1 MDAINL
7 IIFAVLFVLQVAII
21 ILLLRRRSGDAGHQT
36 ELLARQLQAQDN
48 ERRAQIERL
57 EAAVQTLREDNY
69 RQQVKL
75 LELVQNQSDSQTRR
89 LGAFMAEMQ
98 KSNEQKLDQMR
109 QTVDEKLT
117 GTLNTRLNASF
128 QTVSQQLES
137 VYKSLGEMQK
147 LSSGVTESVN
157 GLNRVLTNVKSR
169 GTWAEVQLG
178 NILDQTVPGMYDTNV
193 ATNPKY
199 NGRVEFAVRI
209 PAADGSGH
217 AWLPIDSK
225 FPMEDYARL
234 TAAAQA
240 GDRQGMESAQKAL
253 EQRVRDEAKLVRQ
266 YISAPETTPF
276 AVLYLATE
284 GLYAQILGSRSGL
297 AEKLQQQGILLAG
310 PTTVTALLNA
320 LAMGFRTLAI
330 NRKATE
336 VWQVL
341 GAAKMQYEKF
351 GDLLP
356 GLKWLNFGGG
366 HHITRPGYDLATLE
380 ACIARMQE
388 KYGVQVYLEPGEAWA
403 LNAGYLVTT
412 VLDTLQNGETHLAI
426 LDMSAACHTPDVIEM
441 PYRPPL
447 LDAGEPGEKPCT
459 LRLGGPTCLAGDVV
473 GDYSFAAPLTE
484 GDRLIF
490 GDMAIYSTC
499 KNNTFNGM
507 PLPDIWVLHENGTT
521 QPLARFGYHD
531 FKYRLGSPR

>member
-7 IIFAVLFVLQVAII
+7 ILFAVLFVLQVAIL

-89 LGAFMAEMQ
+89 FGAFMAEMQ

-351 GDLLP
+351 GDLLQ
-356 GLKWLNFGGG
+356 KA
-366 HHITRPGYDLATLE
+366 RKKVDE
-380 ACIARMQE
+380 AG
-388 KYGVQVYLEPGEAWA
+388 K
-403 LNAGYLVTT
+403 
-412 VLDTLQNGETHLAI
+412 VLDEADHRNDIIQKHLRRVETLDDPT
-426 LDMSAACHTPDVIEM
+426 AAEAVPELFD
-441 PYRPPL
+441 
-447 LDAGEPGEKPCT
+447 
-459 LRLGGPTCLAGDVV
+459 
-473 GDYSFAAPLTE
+473 
-484 GDRLIF
+484 
-490 GDMAIYSTC
+490 
-499 KNNTFNGM
+499 
-507 PLPDIWVLHENGTT
+507 
-521 QPLARFGYHD
+521 
-531 FKYRLGSPR
+531 

>member
-7 IIFAVLFVLQVAII
+7 ILFAVLFVLQVAIL

-240 GDRQGMESAQKAL
+240 GERQGMESAQKAL

-351 GDLLP
+351 GDLLQ
-356 GLKWLNFGGG
+356 KA
-366 HHITRPGYDLATLE
+366 RKKVDE
-380 ACIARMQE
+380 AG
-388 KYGVQVYLEPGEAWA
+388 K
-403 LNAGYLVTT
+403 
-412 VLDTLQNGETHLAI
+412 VLDEADHRNHIIQKHLRRVETLDDPT
-426 LDMSAACHTPDVIEM
+426 AAEAVPELFD
-441 PYRPPL
+441 
-447 LDAGEPGEKPCT
+447 
-459 LRLGGPTCLAGDVV
+459 
-473 GDYSFAAPLTE
+473 
-484 GDRLIF
+484 
-490 GDMAIYSTC
+490 
-499 KNNTFNGM
+499 
-507 PLPDIWVLHENGTT
+507 
-521 QPLARFGYHD
+521 
-531 FKYRLGSPR
+531 

>member
-7 IIFAVLFVLQVAII
+7 ILFAVLFVLQVAII
-21 ILLLRRRSGDAGHQT
+21 ILLLRRRSGDVGHQT

-234 TAAAQA
+234 TAAAQT

-351 GDLLP
+351 GDLLQ
-356 GLKWLNFGGG
+356 KA
-366 HHITRPGYDLATLE
+366 RKKVDE
-380 ACIARMQE
+380 AG
-388 KYGVQVYLEPGEAWA
+388 K
-403 LNAGYLVTT
+403 
-412 VLDTLQNGETHLAI
+412 VLDEADHRNHIIQKHLRRVETLDDPT
-426 LDMSAACHTPDVIEM
+426 AAEAVPELFD
-441 PYRPPL
+441 
-447 LDAGEPGEKPCT
+447 
-459 LRLGGPTCLAGDVV
+459 
-473 GDYSFAAPLTE
+473 
-484 GDRLIF
+484 
-490 GDMAIYSTC
+490 
-499 KNNTFNGM
+499 
-507 PLPDIWVLHENGTT
+507 
-521 QPLARFGYHD
+521 
-531 FKYRLGSPR
+531 

>member
-7 IIFAVLFVLQVAII
+7 ILFAVLFVLQVAIL

-351 GDLLP
+351 GDLLQ
-356 GLKWLNFGGG
+356 KA
-366 HHITRPGYDLATLE
+366 RKKVDE
-380 ACIARMQE
+380 AG
-388 KYGVQVYLEPGEAWA
+388 K
-403 LNAGYLVTT
+403 
-412 VLDTLQNGETHLAI
+412 VLDEADHRNDIIQKHLRRVETL
-426 LDMSAACHTPDVIEM
+426 D
-441 PYRPPL
+441 
-447 LDAGEPGEKPCT
+447 EPTAVEAVPE
-459 LRLGGPTCLAGDVV
+459 LFD
-473 GDYSFAAPLTE
+473 
-484 GDRLIF
+484 
-490 GDMAIYSTC
+490 
-499 KNNTFNGM
+499 
-507 PLPDIWVLHENGTT
+507 
-521 QPLARFGYHD
+521 
-531 FKYRLGSPR
+531 

>member
-7 IIFAVLFVLQVAII
+7 ILFAVLFVLQVAIL

-297 AEKLQQQGILLAG
+297 SEKLQQQGILLAG

-351 GDLLP
+351 GDLLQ
-356 GLKWLNFGGG
+356 KA
-366 HHITRPGYDLATLE
+366 RKKVDE
-380 ACIARMQE
+380 AG
-388 KYGVQVYLEPGEAWA
+388 K
-403 LNAGYLVTT
+403 
-412 VLDTLQNGETHLAI
+412 VLDEADHRNAIIQKHLRRVETLDDPT
-426 LDMSAACHTPDVIEM
+426 AAEAVPELFD
-441 PYRPPL
+441 
-447 LDAGEPGEKPCT
+447 
-459 LRLGGPTCLAGDVV
+459 
-473 GDYSFAAPLTE
+473 
-484 GDRLIF
+484 
-490 GDMAIYSTC
+490 
-499 KNNTFNGM
+499 
-507 PLPDIWVLHENGTT
+507 
-521 QPLARFGYHD
+521 
-531 FKYRLGSPR
+531 

>member
-1 MDAINL
+1 
-7 IIFAVLFVLQVAII
+7 
-21 ILLLRRRSGDAGHQT
+21 LLLRRHSGDAGHQT

-209 PAADGSGH
+209 PAADGSGQ

-351 GDLLP
+351 GDLLQ
-356 GLKWLNFGGG
+356 KA
-366 HHITRPGYDLATLE
+366 RKKVDE
-380 ACIARMQE
+380 AG
-388 KYGVQVYLEPGEAWA
+388 K
-403 LNAGYLVTT
+403 
-412 VLDTLQNGETHLAI
+412 VLDEADHRNDIIQKHLRRVETLDDPT
-426 LDMSAACHTPDVIEM
+426 AAEAVPELFD
-441 PYRPPL
+441 
-447 LDAGEPGEKPCT
+447 
-459 LRLGGPTCLAGDVV
+459 
-473 GDYSFAAPLTE
+473 
-484 GDRLIF
+484 
-490 GDMAIYSTC
+490 
-499 KNNTFNGM
+499 
-507 PLPDIWVLHENGTT
+507 
-521 QPLARFGYHD
+521 
-531 FKYRLGSPR
+531 

>member
-7 IIFAVLFVLQVAII
+7 ILFAVLFVLQVAIL

-98 KSNEQKLDQMR
+98 RSNEQKLDQMR

-351 GDLLP
+351 GDLLQ
-356 GLKWLNFGGG
+356 KA
-366 HHITRPGYDLATLE
+366 RKKVDE
-380 ACIARMQE
+380 AG
-388 KYGVQVYLEPGEAWA
+388 K
-403 LNAGYLVTT
+403 
-412 VLDTLQNGETHLAI
+412 VLDEADHRNDIIQKHLRRVETLDDPT
-426 LDMSAACHTPDVIEM
+426 AAEAVPELFD
-441 PYRPPL
+441 
-447 LDAGEPGEKPCT
+447 
-459 LRLGGPTCLAGDVV
+459 
-473 GDYSFAAPLTE
+473 
-484 GDRLIF
+484 
-490 GDMAIYSTC
+490 
-499 KNNTFNGM
+499 
-507 PLPDIWVLHENGTT
+507 
-521 QPLARFGYHD
+521 
-531 FKYRLGSPR
+531 

>member
-7 IIFAVLFVLQVAII
+7 ILFAVLFVLQMAIL

-36 ELLARQLQAQDN
+36 ELLARQQQAQDN

-341 GAAKMQYEKF
+341 GAAKMQYDKF
-351 GDLLP
+351 GDLLQ
-356 GLKWLNFGGG
+356 K
-366 HHITRPGYDLATLE
+366 
-380 ACIARMQE
+380 AR
-388 KYGVQVYLEPGEAWA
+388 KKVDD
-403 LNAGYLVTT
+403 AGK
-412 VLDTLQNGETHLAI
+412 VLDEADHRNHIIQKHLRRVETLDDPT
-426 LDMSAACHTPDVIEM
+426 AAEAVPELFD
-441 PYRPPL
+441 
-447 LDAGEPGEKPCT
+447 
-459 LRLGGPTCLAGDVV
+459 
-473 GDYSFAAPLTE
+473 
-484 GDRLIF
+484 
-490 GDMAIYSTC
+490 
-499 KNNTFNGM
+499 
-507 PLPDIWVLHENGTT
+507 
-521 QPLARFGYHD
+521 
-531 FKYRLGSPR
+531 

>member
-1 MDAINL
+1 MDAMNL
-7 IIFAVLFVLQVAII
+7 ILFAVLFVLQVAIL
-21 ILLLRRRSGDAGHQT
+21 ILLLRRRSGDAGYQT

-351 GDLLP
+351 GDLLQ
-356 GLKWLNFGGG
+356 KA
-366 HHITRPGYDLATLE
+366 RKKVDE
-380 ACIARMQE
+380 AG
-388 KYGVQVYLEPGEAWA
+388 K
-403 LNAGYLVTT
+403 
-412 VLDTLQNGETHLAI
+412 VLDEADHRNHIIQKHLRRVETLDDPT
-426 LDMSAACHTPDVIEM
+426 AAEAVPELFD
-441 PYRPPL
+441 
-447 LDAGEPGEKPCT
+447 
-459 LRLGGPTCLAGDVV
+459 
-473 GDYSFAAPLTE
+473 
-484 GDRLIF
+484 
-490 GDMAIYSTC
+490 
-499 KNNTFNGM
+499 
-507 PLPDIWVLHENGTT
+507 
-521 QPLARFGYHD
+521 
-531 FKYRLGSPR
+531 

>member
-7 IIFAVLFVLQVAII
+7 ILFAVLFVLQMAIL

-341 GAAKMQYEKF
+341 GAAKMQYDKF
-351 GDLLP
+351 GDLLQ
-356 GLKWLNFGGG
+356 KA
-366 HHITRPGYDLATLE
+366 RKKVDE
-380 ACIARMQE
+380 AG
-388 KYGVQVYLEPGEAWA
+388 K
-403 LNAGYLVTT
+403 
-412 VLDTLQNGETHLAI
+412 VLDEADHRNHIIQKHLRRVETLDDPT
-426 LDMSAACHTPDVIEM
+426 AAEAVPD
-441 PYRPPL
+441 L
-447 LDAGEPGEKPCT
+447 FD
-459 LRLGGPTCLAGDVV
+459 
-473 GDYSFAAPLTE
+473 
-484 GDRLIF
+484 
-490 GDMAIYSTC
+490 
-499 KNNTFNGM
+499 
-507 PLPDIWVLHENGTT
+507 
-521 QPLARFGYHD
+521 
-531 FKYRLGSPR
+531 

>member
-7 IIFAVLFVLQVAII
+7 ILFAVLFVLQVAIL

-351 GDLLP
+351 GDLLQ
-356 GLKWLNFGGG
+356 KA
-366 HHITRPGYDLATLE
+366 RKKVDE
-380 ACIARMQE
+380 AG
-388 KYGVQVYLEPGEAWA
+388 K
-403 LNAGYLVTT
+403 
-412 VLDTLQNGETHLAI
+412 VLDEADHRNDIIQKHLRRVETLDDPT
-426 LDMSAACHTPDVIEM
+426 AAEAVPELCD
-441 PYRPPL
+441 
-447 LDAGEPGEKPCT
+447 
-459 LRLGGPTCLAGDVV
+459 
-473 GDYSFAAPLTE
+473 
-484 GDRLIF
+484 
-490 GDMAIYSTC
+490 
-499 KNNTFNGM
+499 
-507 PLPDIWVLHENGTT
+507 
-521 QPLARFGYHD
+521 
-531 FKYRLGSPR
+531 

>member
-7 IIFAVLFVLQVAII
+7 IIFAVLFVLQVAIL

-98 KSNEQKLDQMR
+98 KSNEQKLEQMR

-351 GDLLP
+351 GDLLQ
-356 GLKWLNFGGG
+356 KA
-366 HHITRPGYDLATLE
+366 RKKVDE
-380 ACIARMQE
+380 AG
-388 KYGVQVYLEPGEAWA
+388 K
-403 LNAGYLVTT
+403 
-412 VLDTLQNGETHLAI
+412 VLDEADHRNDIIQKHLRRVETLDDPT
-426 LDMSAACHTPDVIEM
+426 AAEAVPELFD
-441 PYRPPL
+441 
-447 LDAGEPGEKPCT
+447 
-459 LRLGGPTCLAGDVV
+459 
-473 GDYSFAAPLTE
+473 
-484 GDRLIF
+484 
-490 GDMAIYSTC
+490 
-499 KNNTFNGM
+499 
-507 PLPDIWVLHENGTT
+507 
-521 QPLARFGYHD
+521 
-531 FKYRLGSPR
+531 

>member
-7 IIFAVLFVLQVAII
+7 ILFAVLFVLQVAIL

-89 LGAFMAEMQ
+89 LGAFMADMQ

-351 GDLLP
+351 GDLLQ
-356 GLKWLNFGGG
+356 KA
-366 HHITRPGYDLATLE
+366 RKKVDE
-380 ACIARMQE
+380 AG
-388 KYGVQVYLEPGEAWA
+388 K
-403 LNAGYLVTT
+403 
-412 VLDTLQNGETHLAI
+412 VLDEADHRNHIIQKHLRRVETLDDPT
-426 LDMSAACHTPDVIEM
+426 AAEAVPELFD
-441 PYRPPL
+441 
-447 LDAGEPGEKPCT
+447 
-459 LRLGGPTCLAGDVV
+459 
-473 GDYSFAAPLTE
+473 
-484 GDRLIF
+484 
-490 GDMAIYSTC
+490 
-499 KNNTFNGM
+499 
-507 PLPDIWVLHENGTT
+507 
-521 QPLARFGYHD
+521 
-531 FKYRLGSPR
+531 

>member
-1 MDAINL
+1 MDAMNL
-7 IIFAVLFVLQVAII
+7 IIFAVLFVLQVAIL
-21 ILLLRRRSGDAGHQT
+21 ILLLRRRSGDVGHQT

-351 GDLLP
+351 GDLLQ
-356 GLKWLNFGGG
+356 KA
-366 HHITRPGYDLATLE
+366 RKKVDE
-380 ACIARMQE
+380 AG
-388 KYGVQVYLEPGEAWA
+388 K
-403 LNAGYLVTT
+403 
-412 VLDTLQNGETHLAI
+412 VLDEADHRNHIIQKHLRRVETLDDPT
-426 LDMSAACHTPDVIEM
+426 AAEAVPELFD
-441 PYRPPL
+441 
-447 LDAGEPGEKPCT
+447 
-459 LRLGGPTCLAGDVV
+459 
-473 GDYSFAAPLTE
+473 
-484 GDRLIF
+484 
-490 GDMAIYSTC
+490 
-499 KNNTFNGM
+499 
-507 PLPDIWVLHENGTT
+507 
-521 QPLARFGYHD
+521 
-531 FKYRLGSPR
+531 

>member
-7 IIFAVLFVLQVAII
+7 ILFAVLFVLQVAII
-21 ILLLRRRSGDAGHQT
+21 LLLLRRRSGDAGHQT

-178 NILDQTVPGMYDTNV
+178 NILDQTVPGMYGTNV

-351 GDLLP
+351 GDLLQ
-356 GLKWLNFGGG
+356 KA
-366 HHITRPGYDLATLE
+366 RKKVDE
-380 ACIARMQE
+380 AG
-388 KYGVQVYLEPGEAWA
+388 K
-403 LNAGYLVTT
+403 
-412 VLDTLQNGETHLAI
+412 VLDEADHRNHIIQKHLRRVETLDDPT
-426 LDMSAACHTPDVIEM
+426 AAEAVPELFD
-441 PYRPPL
+441 
-447 LDAGEPGEKPCT
+447 
-459 LRLGGPTCLAGDVV
+459 
-473 GDYSFAAPLTE
+473 
-484 GDRLIF
+484 
-490 GDMAIYSTC
+490 
-499 KNNTFNGM
+499 
-507 PLPDIWVLHENGTT
+507 
-521 QPLARFGYHD
+521 
-531 FKYRLGSPR
+531 

>member
-7 IIFAVLFVLQVAII
+7 ILFAVLFVLQVAIL

-57 EAAVQTLREDNY
+57 ESAVQTLREDNY

-284 GLYAQILGSRSGL
+284 GLYAQILSSRSGL

-351 GDLLP
+351 GDLLQ
-356 GLKWLNFGGG
+356 KA
-366 HHITRPGYDLATLE
+366 RKKVDE
-380 ACIARMQE
+380 AG
-388 KYGVQVYLEPGEAWA
+388 K
-403 LNAGYLVTT
+403 
-412 VLDTLQNGETHLAI
+412 VLDEADHRNHIIQKHLRRVETLDDPT
-426 LDMSAACHTPDVIEM
+426 AAEAVPELFD
-441 PYRPPL
+441 
-447 LDAGEPGEKPCT
+447 
-459 LRLGGPTCLAGDVV
+459 
-473 GDYSFAAPLTE
+473 
-484 GDRLIF
+484 
-490 GDMAIYSTC
+490 
-499 KNNTFNGM
+499 
-507 PLPDIWVLHENGTT
+507 
-521 QPLARFGYHD
+521 
-531 FKYRLGSPR
+531 

>member
-7 IIFAVLFVLQVAII
+7 ILFAVLFVLQVAII
-21 ILLLRRRSGDAGHQT
+21 LLLLRRRSGDAGHQT

-209 PAADGSGH
+209 PAADGSDH

-253 EQRVRDEAKLVRQ
+253 EQRVRDEAKLVHQ

-351 GDLLP
+351 GDLLQ
-356 GLKWLNFGGG
+356 KA
-366 HHITRPGYDLATLE
+366 RKKVDE
-380 ACIARMQE
+380 AG
-388 KYGVQVYLEPGEAWA
+388 K
-403 LNAGYLVTT
+403 
-412 VLDTLQNGETHLAI
+412 VLDEADHRNHIIQKHLRRVETLDDPT
-426 LDMSAACHTPDVIEM
+426 AAEAVPELFD
-441 PYRPPL
+441 
-447 LDAGEPGEKPCT
+447 
-459 LRLGGPTCLAGDVV
+459 
-473 GDYSFAAPLTE
+473 
-484 GDRLIF
+484 
-490 GDMAIYSTC
+490 
-499 KNNTFNGM
+499 
-507 PLPDIWVLHENGTT
+507 
-521 QPLARFGYHD
+521 
-531 FKYRLGSPR
+531 

>member
-7 IIFAVLFVLQVAII
+7 ILFAVLFVLQVAIL

-225 FPMEDYARL
+225 FPLEDYARL

-351 GDLLP
+351 GDLLQ
-356 GLKWLNFGGG
+356 KA
-366 HHITRPGYDLATLE
+366 RKKVDE
-380 ACIARMQE
+380 AG
-388 KYGVQVYLEPGEAWA
+388 K
-403 LNAGYLVTT
+403 
-412 VLDTLQNGETHLAI
+412 VLDEADHRNDIIQKHLRRVETLDDPT
-426 LDMSAACHTPDVIEM
+426 AAEAVPELFD
-441 PYRPPL
+441 
-447 LDAGEPGEKPCT
+447 
-459 LRLGGPTCLAGDVV
+459 
-473 GDYSFAAPLTE
+473 
-484 GDRLIF
+484 
-490 GDMAIYSTC
+490 
-499 KNNTFNGM
+499 
-507 PLPDIWVLHENGTT
+507 
-521 QPLARFGYHD
+521 
-531 FKYRLGSPR
+531 

>member
-7 IIFAVLFVLQVAII
+7 ILFAVLFVLQVAII

-266 YISAPETTPF
+266 YISVPETTPF

-330 NRKATE
+330 IRKATE

-351 GDLLP
+351 GDLLQ
-356 GLKWLNFGGG
+356 KA
-366 HHITRPGYDLATLE
+366 RKKVDE
-380 ACIARMQE
+380 AG
-388 KYGVQVYLEPGEAWA
+388 K
-403 LNAGYLVTT
+403 
-412 VLDTLQNGETHLAI
+412 VLDEADHRNDIIQKHLRRVETLDDPT
-426 LDMSAACHTPDVIEM
+426 AAEAVPELFD
-441 PYRPPL
+441 
-447 LDAGEPGEKPCT
+447 
-459 LRLGGPTCLAGDVV
+459 
-473 GDYSFAAPLTE
+473 
-484 GDRLIF
+484 
-490 GDMAIYSTC
+490 
-499 KNNTFNGM
+499 
-507 PLPDIWVLHENGTT
+507 
-521 QPLARFGYHD
+521 
-531 FKYRLGSPR
+531 

>member
-21 ILLLRRRSGDAGHQT
+21 ILLLRRRSGDAGPQT

-351 GDLLP
+351 GDLLQ
-356 GLKWLNFGGG
+356 KA
-366 HHITRPGYDLATLE
+366 RKKVDE
-380 ACIARMQE
+380 AG
-388 KYGVQVYLEPGEAWA
+388 K
-403 LNAGYLVTT
+403 
-412 VLDTLQNGETHLAI
+412 VLDEADHRNHIIQKHLRRVETLDDPT
-426 LDMSAACHTPDVIEM
+426 AAEAVPELFD
-441 PYRPPL
+441 
-447 LDAGEPGEKPCT
+447 
-459 LRLGGPTCLAGDVV
+459 
-473 GDYSFAAPLTE
+473 
-484 GDRLIF
+484 
-490 GDMAIYSTC
+490 
-499 KNNTFNGM
+499 
-507 PLPDIWVLHENGTT
+507 
-521 QPLARFGYHD
+521 
-531 FKYRLGSPR
+531 

>member
-7 IIFAVLFVLQVAII
+7 ILFAVLFVLQVAIL

-157 GLNRVLTNVKSR
+157 WLNRVLTNVKSR

-351 GDLLP
+351 GDLLQ
-356 GLKWLNFGGG
+356 KA
-366 HHITRPGYDLATLE
+366 RKKVDE
-380 ACIARMQE
+380 AG
-388 KYGVQVYLEPGEAWA
+388 K
-403 LNAGYLVTT
+403 
-412 VLDTLQNGETHLAI
+412 VLDEADHRNDIIQKHLRRVETLDDPT
-426 LDMSAACHTPDVIEM
+426 AAEAVPELFD
-441 PYRPPL
+441 
-447 LDAGEPGEKPCT
+447 
-459 LRLGGPTCLAGDVV
+459 
-473 GDYSFAAPLTE
+473 
-484 GDRLIF
+484 
-490 GDMAIYSTC
+490 
-499 KNNTFNGM
+499 
-507 PLPDIWVLHENGTT
+507 
-521 QPLARFGYHD
+521 
-531 FKYRLGSPR
+531 

>member
-1 MDAINL
+1 MDAMNL
-7 IIFAVLFVLQVAII
+7 ILFAVLFVLQVAIL

-351 GDLLP
+351 GDLLQ
-356 GLKWLNFGGG
+356 KA
-366 HHITRPGYDLATLE
+366 RKKVDE
-380 ACIARMQE
+380 AG
-388 KYGVQVYLEPGEAWA
+388 K
-403 LNAGYLVTT
+403 
-412 VLDTLQNGETHLAI
+412 VLDEADHRNHIIQKHLRRVETLDDPT
-426 LDMSAACHTPDVIEM
+426 AAEAVPELFD
-441 PYRPPL
+441 
-447 LDAGEPGEKPCT
+447 
-459 LRLGGPTCLAGDVV
+459 
-473 GDYSFAAPLTE
+473 
-484 GDRLIF
+484 
-490 GDMAIYSTC
+490 
-499 KNNTFNGM
+499 
-507 PLPDIWVLHENGTT
+507 
-521 QPLARFGYHD
+521 
-531 FKYRLGSPR
+531 

>member
-7 IIFAVLFVLQVAII
+7 ILFAVLFVLQVAII

-193 ATNPKY
+193 VTNPKY

-351 GDLLP
+351 GDLLQ
-356 GLKWLNFGGG
+356 KA
-366 HHITRPGYDLATLE
+366 RKKVDE
-380 ACIARMQE
+380 AG
-388 KYGVQVYLEPGEAWA
+388 K
-403 LNAGYLVTT
+403 
-412 VLDTLQNGETHLAI
+412 VLDEADHRNDIIQKHLRRVETLDDPTAAEAI
-426 LDMSAACHTPDVIEM
+426 PELFD
-441 PYRPPL
+441 
-447 LDAGEPGEKPCT
+447 
-459 LRLGGPTCLAGDVV
+459 
-473 GDYSFAAPLTE
+473 
-484 GDRLIF
+484 
-490 GDMAIYSTC
+490 
-499 KNNTFNGM
+499 
-507 PLPDIWVLHENGTT
+507 
-521 QPLARFGYHD
+521 
-531 FKYRLGSPR
+531 

>member
-7 IIFAVLFVLQVAII
+7 ILFAVLFVLQVAIL

-240 GDRQGMESAQKAL
+240 GDRQGMESAQMAL

-297 AEKLQQQGILLAG
+297 AEKLQQQGVLLAG

-351 GDLLP
+351 GDLLQ
-356 GLKWLNFGGG
+356 KA
-366 HHITRPGYDLATLE
+366 RKKVDE
-380 ACIARMQE
+380 AG
-388 KYGVQVYLEPGEAWA
+388 K
-403 LNAGYLVTT
+403 
-412 VLDTLQNGETHLAI
+412 VLDEADHRNDIIQKHLRRVETLDDPT
-426 LDMSAACHTPDVIEM
+426 AAEAVPELFD
-441 PYRPPL
+441 
-447 LDAGEPGEKPCT
+447 
-459 LRLGGPTCLAGDVV
+459 
-473 GDYSFAAPLTE
+473 
-484 GDRLIF
+484 
-490 GDMAIYSTC
+490 
-499 KNNTFNGM
+499 
-507 PLPDIWVLHENGTT
+507 
-521 QPLARFGYHD
+521 
-531 FKYRLGSPR
+531 

>member
-7 IIFAVLFVLQVAII
+7 ILFAVLFVLQVAII
-21 ILLLRRRSGDAGHQT
+21 LLLLRRRSGDAGHQT

-234 TAAAQA
+234 SAAAQA

-351 GDLLP
+351 GDLLQ
-356 GLKWLNFGGG
+356 KA
-366 HHITRPGYDLATLE
+366 RKKVDE
-380 ACIARMQE
+380 AG
-388 KYGVQVYLEPGEAWA
+388 K
-403 LNAGYLVTT
+403 
-412 VLDTLQNGETHLAI
+412 VLDEADHRNHIIQKHLRRVETLDDPT
-426 LDMSAACHTPDVIEM
+426 AAEAVPELFD
-441 PYRPPL
+441 
-447 LDAGEPGEKPCT
+447 
-459 LRLGGPTCLAGDVV
+459 
-473 GDYSFAAPLTE
+473 
-484 GDRLIF
+484 
-490 GDMAIYSTC
+490 
-499 KNNTFNGM
+499 
-507 PLPDIWVLHENGTT
+507 
-521 QPLARFGYHD
+521 
-531 FKYRLGSPR
+531 

>member
-351 GDLLP
+351 GDLLQ
-356 GLKWLNFGGG
+356 KA
-366 HHITRPGYDLATLE
+366 RKKVDE
-380 ACIARMQE
+380 AG
-388 KYGVQVYLEPGEAWA
+388 K
-403 LNAGYLVTT
+403 
-412 VLDTLQNGETHLAI
+412 VLDEADHRNAIIQKHLRRVETLDDPT
-426 LDMSAACHTPDVIEM
+426 AAEAVPELFD
-441 PYRPPL
+441 
-447 LDAGEPGEKPCT
+447 
-459 LRLGGPTCLAGDVV
+459 
-473 GDYSFAAPLTE
+473 
-484 GDRLIF
+484 
-490 GDMAIYSTC
+490 
-499 KNNTFNGM
+499 
-507 PLPDIWVLHENGTT
+507 
-521 QPLARFGYHD
+521 
-531 FKYRLGSPR
+531 

>member
-7 IIFAVLFVLQVAII
+7 IIFAVLFVLQVAIL

-351 GDLLP
+351 GDLLQ
-356 GLKWLNFGGG
+356 KA
-366 HHITRPGYDLATLE
+366 RKKVDE
-380 ACIARMQE
+380 AG
-388 KYGVQVYLEPGEAWA
+388 K
-403 LNAGYLVTT
+403 
-412 VLDTLQNGETHLAI
+412 VLDEADHRNDIIQKHLRRVETLDEPT
-426 LDMSAACHTPDVIEM
+426 AAEAVPELFD
-441 PYRPPL
+441 
-447 LDAGEPGEKPCT
+447 
-459 LRLGGPTCLAGDVV
+459 
-473 GDYSFAAPLTE
+473 
-484 GDRLIF
+484 
-490 GDMAIYSTC
+490 
-499 KNNTFNGM
+499 
-507 PLPDIWVLHENGTT
+507 
-521 QPLARFGYHD
+521 
-531 FKYRLGSPR
+531 

>member
-7 IIFAVLFVLQVAII
+7 ILFAVLFVLQVAIL

-169 GTWAEVQLG
+169 GPWAEVQLG
-178 NILDQTVPGMYDTNV
+178 NILGQTVPGMYDTNV

-266 YISAPETTPF
+266 HISAPETTPF

-351 GDLLP
+351 GDLLQ
-356 GLKWLNFGGG
+356 KA
-366 HHITRPGYDLATLE
+366 RKKVDE
-380 ACIARMQE
+380 AG
-388 KYGVQVYLEPGEAWA
+388 K
-403 LNAGYLVTT
+403 
-412 VLDTLQNGETHLAI
+412 VLDEADHRNDIIQKHLRRVETLDDPT
-426 LDMSAACHTPDVIEM
+426 AAEAVPELFD
-441 PYRPPL
+441 
-447 LDAGEPGEKPCT
+447 
-459 LRLGGPTCLAGDVV
+459 
-473 GDYSFAAPLTE
+473 
-484 GDRLIF
+484 
-490 GDMAIYSTC
+490 
-499 KNNTFNGM
+499 
-507 PLPDIWVLHENGTT
+507 
-521 QPLARFGYHD
+521 
-531 FKYRLGSPR
+531 

>member
-7 IIFAVLFVLQVAII
+7 ILFAVLFVLQVAIL

-351 GDLLP
+351 GNLLQ
-356 GLKWLNFGGG
+356 KA
-366 HHITRPGYDLATLE
+366 RKKVDE
-380 ACIARMQE
+380 AG
-388 KYGVQVYLEPGEAWA
+388 K
-403 LNAGYLVTT
+403 
-412 VLDTLQNGETHLAI
+412 VLDEADHRNDIIQKHLRRVETLDDPT
-426 LDMSAACHTPDVIEM
+426 AAEAVPELFD
-441 PYRPPL
+441 
-447 LDAGEPGEKPCT
+447 
-459 LRLGGPTCLAGDVV
+459 
-473 GDYSFAAPLTE
+473 
-484 GDRLIF
+484 
-490 GDMAIYSTC
+490 
-499 KNNTFNGM
+499 
-507 PLPDIWVLHENGTT
+507 
-521 QPLARFGYHD
+521 
-531 FKYRLGSPR
+531 

>member
-7 IIFAVLFVLQVAII
+7 ILFAVLFVLQVAIL

-240 GDRQGMESAQKAL
+240 GDRQSMESAQKAL

-351 GDLLP
+351 GDLLQ
-356 GLKWLNFGGG
+356 KA
-366 HHITRPGYDLATLE
+366 RKKVDE
-380 ACIARMQE
+380 AG
-388 KYGVQVYLEPGEAWA
+388 K
-403 LNAGYLVTT
+403 
-412 VLDTLQNGETHLAI
+412 VLDEADHRNDIIQKHLRRVETLDDPT
-426 LDMSAACHTPDVIEM
+426 AAEAVPELFD
-441 PYRPPL
+441 
-447 LDAGEPGEKPCT
+447 
-459 LRLGGPTCLAGDVV
+459 
-473 GDYSFAAPLTE
+473 
-484 GDRLIF
+484 
-490 GDMAIYSTC
+490 
-499 KNNTFNGM
+499 
-507 PLPDIWVLHENGTT
+507 
-521 QPLARFGYHD
+521 
-531 FKYRLGSPR
+531 

>member
-7 IIFAVLFVLQVAII
+7 ILFAVLFVLQMAIL

-253 EQRVRDEAKLVRQ
+253 EQRVRDEAKLVHQ

-341 GAAKMQYEKF
+341 GAAKMQYDKF
-351 GDLLP
+351 GDLLQ
-356 GLKWLNFGGG
+356 KA
-366 HHITRPGYDLATLE
+366 RKKVDE
-380 ACIARMQE
+380 AG
-388 KYGVQVYLEPGEAWA
+388 K
-403 LNAGYLVTT
+403 
-412 VLDTLQNGETHLAI
+412 VLDEADHRNHIIQKHLRRVETLDDPT
-426 LDMSAACHTPDVIEM
+426 AAEAVPELFD
-441 PYRPPL
+441 
-447 LDAGEPGEKPCT
+447 
-459 LRLGGPTCLAGDVV
+459 
-473 GDYSFAAPLTE
+473 
-484 GDRLIF
+484 
-490 GDMAIYSTC
+490 
-499 KNNTFNGM
+499 
-507 PLPDIWVLHENGTT
+507 
-521 QPLARFGYHD
+521 
-531 FKYRLGSPR
+531 

>member
-7 IIFAVLFVLQVAII
+7 IIFAVLFVLQVAIL

-240 GDRQGMESAQKAL
+240 GDQQGMESAQKAL

-341 GAAKMQYEKF
+341 GVAKMQYEKF
-351 GDLLP
+351 GDLLQ
-356 GLKWLNFGGG
+356 KA
-366 HHITRPGYDLATLE
+366 RKKVDE
-380 ACIARMQE
+380 AG
-388 KYGVQVYLEPGEAWA
+388 K
-403 LNAGYLVTT
+403 
-412 VLDTLQNGETHLAI
+412 VLDEADHRNHIIQKHLRRVETLDDPT
-426 LDMSAACHTPDVIEM
+426 AAEAVPELFD
-441 PYRPPL
+441 
-447 LDAGEPGEKPCT
+447 
-459 LRLGGPTCLAGDVV
+459 
-473 GDYSFAAPLTE
+473 
-484 GDRLIF
+484 
-490 GDMAIYSTC
+490 
-499 KNNTFNGM
+499 
-507 PLPDIWVLHENGTT
+507 
-521 QPLARFGYHD
+521 
-531 FKYRLGSPR
+531 

>member
-1 MDAINL
+1 MNAINL
-7 IIFAVLFVLQVAII
+7 ILFAVLFVLQVAIL

-217 AWLPIDSK
+217 VWLPIDSK

-351 GDLLP
+351 GDLLQ
-356 GLKWLNFGGG
+356 KA
-366 HHITRPGYDLATLE
+366 RKKVDE
-380 ACIARMQE
+380 AG
-388 KYGVQVYLEPGEAWA
+388 K
-403 LNAGYLVTT
+403 
-412 VLDTLQNGETHLAI
+412 VLDEADHRNDIIQKHLRRVETLDEPT
-426 LDMSAACHTPDVIEM
+426 AAEAVPELFD
-441 PYRPPL
+441 
-447 LDAGEPGEKPCT
+447 
-459 LRLGGPTCLAGDVV
+459 
-473 GDYSFAAPLTE
+473 
-484 GDRLIF
+484 
-490 GDMAIYSTC
+490 
-499 KNNTFNGM
+499 
-507 PLPDIWVLHENGTT
+507 
-521 QPLARFGYHD
+521 
-531 FKYRLGSPR
+531 

>member
-7 IIFAVLFVLQVAII
+7 ILFAVLFVLQVAIL

-234 TAAAQA
+234 TAAAQV

-351 GDLLP
+351 GDLLQ
-356 GLKWLNFGGG
+356 KA
-366 HHITRPGYDLATLE
+366 RKKVDE
-380 ACIARMQE
+380 AG
-388 KYGVQVYLEPGEAWA
+388 K
-403 LNAGYLVTT
+403 
-412 VLDTLQNGETHLAI
+412 VLDEADHRNAIIQKHLRRVETLDEPT
-426 LDMSAACHTPDVIEM
+426 AAEAVPELFD
-441 PYRPPL
+441 
-447 LDAGEPGEKPCT
+447 
-459 LRLGGPTCLAGDVV
+459 
-473 GDYSFAAPLTE
+473 
-484 GDRLIF
+484 
-490 GDMAIYSTC
+490 
-499 KNNTFNGM
+499 
-507 PLPDIWVLHENGTT
+507 
-521 QPLARFGYHD
+521 
-531 FKYRLGSPR
+531 

>member
-7 IIFAVLFVLQVAII
+7 ILFAVLFVLQVAIL

-330 NRKATE
+330 NRKSTE

-351 GDLLP
+351 GDLLQ
-356 GLKWLNFGGG
+356 KA
-366 HHITRPGYDLATLE
+366 RKKVDE
-380 ACIARMQE
+380 AG
-388 KYGVQVYLEPGEAWA
+388 K
-403 LNAGYLVTT
+403 
-412 VLDTLQNGETHLAI
+412 VLDEADHRNDIIQKHLRRVETLDDPT
-426 LDMSAACHTPDVIEM
+426 AAEAVPELFD
-441 PYRPPL
+441 
-447 LDAGEPGEKPCT
+447 
-459 LRLGGPTCLAGDVV
+459 
-473 GDYSFAAPLTE
+473 
-484 GDRLIF
+484 
-490 GDMAIYSTC
+490 
-499 KNNTFNGM
+499 
-507 PLPDIWVLHENGTT
+507 
-521 QPLARFGYHD
+521 
-531 FKYRLGSPR
+531 

>member
-7 IIFAVLFVLQVAII
+7 ILFAVLFVLQVAII

-109 QTVDEKLT
+109 HTVDEKLT

-351 GDLLP
+351 GDLLQ
-356 GLKWLNFGGG
+356 KA
-366 HHITRPGYDLATLE
+366 RKKVDE
-380 ACIARMQE
+380 AG
-388 KYGVQVYLEPGEAWA
+388 K
-403 LNAGYLVTT
+403 
-412 VLDTLQNGETHLAI
+412 VLDEADHRNHIIQKHLRRVETLDDPT
-426 LDMSAACHTPDVIEM
+426 AAEAVPELFD
-441 PYRPPL
+441 
-447 LDAGEPGEKPCT
+447 
-459 LRLGGPTCLAGDVV
+459 
-473 GDYSFAAPLTE
+473 
-484 GDRLIF
+484 
-490 GDMAIYSTC
+490 
-499 KNNTFNGM
+499 
-507 PLPDIWVLHENGTT
+507 
-521 QPLARFGYHD
+521 
-531 FKYRLGSPR
+531 

>member
-7 IIFAVLFVLQVAII
+7 ILFAVLFVLQVAIL
-21 ILLLRRRSGDAGHQT
+21 ILLLRRRSGDAGHQM

-351 GDLLP
+351 GDLLQ
-356 GLKWLNFGGG
+356 KA
-366 HHITRPGYDLATLE
+366 RKKVDE
-380 ACIARMQE
+380 AG
-388 KYGVQVYLEPGEAWA
+388 K
-403 LNAGYLVTT
+403 
-412 VLDTLQNGETHLAI
+412 VLDEADHRNDIIQKHLRRVETLDDPT
-426 LDMSAACHTPDVIEM
+426 AAEAVPELFD
-441 PYRPPL
+441 
-447 LDAGEPGEKPCT
+447 
-459 LRLGGPTCLAGDVV
+459 
-473 GDYSFAAPLTE
+473 
-484 GDRLIF
+484 
-490 GDMAIYSTC
+490 
-499 KNNTFNGM
+499 
-507 PLPDIWVLHENGTT
+507 
-521 QPLARFGYHD
+521 
-531 FKYRLGSPR
+531 

>member
-1 MDAINL
+1 MAAINL
-7 IIFAVLFVLQVAII
+7 ILFAVLFVLQVAII
-21 ILLLRRRSGDAGHQT
+21 ILLLRRRSGDAGRQT

-351 GDLLP
+351 GDLLQ
-356 GLKWLNFGGG
+356 KA
-366 HHITRPGYDLATLE
+366 RKKVDE
-380 ACIARMQE
+380 AG
-388 KYGVQVYLEPGEAWA
+388 K
-403 LNAGYLVTT
+403 
-412 VLDTLQNGETHLAI
+412 VLDEADHRNHIIQKHLRRVETLDDPT
-426 LDMSAACHTPDVIEM
+426 AAEAVPELFD
-441 PYRPPL
+441 
-447 LDAGEPGEKPCT
+447 
-459 LRLGGPTCLAGDVV
+459 
-473 GDYSFAAPLTE
+473 
-484 GDRLIF
+484 
-490 GDMAIYSTC
+490 
-499 KNNTFNGM
+499 
-507 PLPDIWVLHENGTT
+507 
-521 QPLARFGYHD
+521 
-531 FKYRLGSPR
+531 

>member
-7 IIFAVLFVLQVAII
+7 ILFAVLFVLQVAIL

-266 YISAPETTPF
+266 YISAPVTTPF

-297 AEKLQQQGILLAG
+297 AEKLQQQGVLLAG

-351 GDLLP
+351 GDLLQ
-356 GLKWLNFGGG
+356 KA
-366 HHITRPGYDLATLE
+366 RKKVDE
-380 ACIARMQE
+380 AG
-388 KYGVQVYLEPGEAWA
+388 K
-403 LNAGYLVTT
+403 
-412 VLDTLQNGETHLAI
+412 VLDEADHRNDIIQKHLRRVETLDDPT
-426 LDMSAACHTPDVIEM
+426 AAEAVPELFD
-441 PYRPPL
+441 
-447 LDAGEPGEKPCT
+447 
-459 LRLGGPTCLAGDVV
+459 
-473 GDYSFAAPLTE
+473 
-484 GDRLIF
+484 
-490 GDMAIYSTC
+490 
-499 KNNTFNGM
+499 
-507 PLPDIWVLHENGTT
+507 
-521 QPLARFGYHD
+521 
-531 FKYRLGSPR
+531 